1 MGAIDGASN
10 EWIAGRNRNVTYNMC
25 LENLLYFLEK
35 IDGKTLEAFSKNLWY
50 TDKKQSCKAPAPAGW
65 CLFVSPRLQE
75 ARGGSIL
82 HRNAPAPRE
91 AQHIS
96 DQFLLLS
103 CCRGGKRKIEP
114 ISLAHMSADE
124 I

>member
-82 HRNAPAPRE
+82 HSPPRRRE
-91 AQHIS
+91 K
-96 DQFLLLS
+96 LTY
-103 CCRGGKRKIEP
+103 E
-114 ISLAHMSADE
+114 
-124 I
+124 